1 MAIKSF
7 PDRMT
12 AAAAGFGIDLG
23 NNEYAEGGETI
34 SRDRY
39 PGLYA
44 ALGVKTSDEPFVLPN
59 LRDIMIHHLTNR
71 RPAQTLN
78 FEVDGQRYV
87 ATVSLFDDGRLGELF
102 INSSGKLG
110 STSDVNAADGA
121 LAISLALQYGCP
133 AEVLQRAMKRNGDG
147 SPQGPLG
154 AALDAVLK
162 GT

>member
-1 MAIKSF
+1 M
-7 PDRMT
+7 RQ
-12 AAAAGFGIDLG
+12 
-23 NNEYAEGGETI
+23 
-34 SRDRY
+34 
-39 PGLYA
+39 
-44 ALGVKTSDEPFVLPN
+44 
-59 LRDIMIHHLTNR
+59 HLTNR

-102 INSSGKLG
+102 INSGGKLG

-133 AEVLQRAMKRNGDG
+133 AEVLQRAMKRNTDG
-147 SPQGPLG
+147 TAQGPLG